1 MKSIALTVGIVLV
14 VFLILFLVNKRN
26 IGEVIRRTET
36 NVRWERDHPVMGEK
50 AYPLHWGK
58 GDSFPMGWCE
68 KRIVNGDE
76 DNVWVKYTVLKQNNG
91 SVNLKPEE

>member
-1 MKSIALTVGIVLV
+1 MCDGKEI
-14 VFLILFLVNKRN
+14 ILSWAKRP
-26 IGEVIRRTET
+26 IRC
-36 NVRWERDHPVMGEK
+36 
-50 AYPLHWGK
+50 K